1 MKKLTFI
8 FLGCIFAIFL
18 NVNSFAQTTMSQEGQ
33 YIFNS
38 LGFYIGG
45 VLVAFMAAGFCMLE
59 SGLVTTKSVSTI
71 AAKNIGKFAICSLI
85 FFLVGYNL
93 AYGVPEGGFM
103 GSFSIWT
110 DTTDAETGYSGY
122 SDWFFQTMF
131 VCATASIVSGA
142 VAERI
147 KIWPFFIFAAIMAGV
162 IYPISMGWQWGGG
175 WLATSGFSDFAG
187 STLVHACG
195 GAAALAGVI
204 VLGAREGRFGSRGE
218 KKSMQPFAA
227 SSIPLVTLGTFLLWF
242 GWFGFNGFS
251 QLAMGTFD
259 DVNAIS
265 KIAVNTHLAGA
276 AGTVTGAALTRLIG
290 GKTDIVMML
299 NGALAGLV
307 AITAE
312 PLTPGPIT
320 AMIIGSIGAVIMYY
334 GTKLL
339 ENLGLD
345 DVVGAIPVHMFA
357 GIFGTLVVPLTN
369 SDTSFGTQF
378 VGVISVCVFSFVLS
392 WITFSTLK
400 STIGLRISKAAE
412 KQGTDKAEVA
422 EVYGRVQDRH
432 RESAIL
438 DGRTY
443 KKQNQ
448 FTFLLHYGF

>member
-1 MKKLTFI
+1 MKKITLF
-8 FLGCIFAIFL
+8 FLSCIFAL
-18 NVNSFAQTTMSQEGQ
+18 LASSNSFAESTMSQEGQ

-71 AAKNIGKFAICSLI
+71 GAKNIGKFAICSII
-85 FFLVGYNL
+85 FFLFGYNI
-93 AYGVPEGGFM
+93 AYGVPEGGYI
-103 GSFSIWT
+103 GSFSIWS
-110 DTTDAETGYSGY
+110 DGSEVGTGYSDS

-131 VCATASIVSGA
+131 VCATVSIVSGA

-147 KIWPFFIFAAIMAGV
+147 KIWPFFAFAVVMSGL

-175 WLATSGFSDFAG
+175 WLSAAGFSDFAG
-187 STLVHACG
+187 STIVHACG
-195 GAAALAGVI
+195 GAAALAGII
-204 VLGAREGRFGSRGE
+204 VLGAREGRFTSSGGKRV
-218 KKSMQPFAA
+218 MVPFAA

-276 AGTVTGAALTRLIG
+276 AGTVTGAVVTRLIG
-290 GKTDIVMML
+290 GKTDIIMML

-312 PLTPGPIT
+312 PLAPTPGLAIV
-320 AMIIGSIGAVIMYY
+320 IGSIGALIMYF
-334 GTKLL
+334 GTKML
-339 ENLGLD
+339 ESFGLD

-357 GIFGTLVVPLTN
+357 GIFGTLVVPVSN
-369 SDTSFGTQF
+369 SETSFGTQLI
-378 VGVISVCVFSFVLS
+378 GTISVCAFSFVLS
-392 WITFSTLK
+392 YALFTALK
-400 STIGLRISKAAE
+400 TTVGLRISKAAE
-412 KQGTDKAEVA
+412 KQGTDKAEIGVTA
-422 EVYGRVQDRH
+422 YSIRD
-432 RESAIL
+432 
-438 DGRTY
+438 
-443 KKQNQ
+443 
-448 FTFLLHYGF
+448 

>member
-1 MKKLTFI
+1 MRNNLIILLSVVFTLVFTETSS
-8 FLGCIFAIFL
+8 AE
-18 NVNSFAQTTMSQEGQ
+18 TTMSQEGQ

-38 LGFYIGG
+38 LGFYLGG

-93 AYGVPEGGFM
+93 AYGVPEGGYV
-103 GSFSIWT
+103 GSFTIWT
-110 DTTDAETGYSGY
+110 DTTNTETGYSGY

-147 KIWPFFIFAAIMAGV
+147 KIWPFFIFAAIMAGL

-175 WLATSGFSDFAG
+175 WLSTAGFSDFAG

-204 VLGAREGRFGSRGE
+204 VLGARSGRYSSQGGKRV
-218 KKSMQPFAA
+218 MVPFAA

-276 AGTVTGAALTRLIG
+276 AGTVTGAAITRLIG

-320 AMIIGSIGAVIMYY
+320 AMLIGSIGAVIMYY
-334 GTKLL
+334 GTKML
-339 ENLGLD
+339 ERLGLD

-357 GIFGTLVVPLTN
+357 GIFGTLVVPFTN
-369 SDTSFGTQF
+369 GNTDFGTQF
-378 VGVISVCVFSFVLS
+378 VGMFSVVTFSFVLS
-392 WITFSTLK
+392 YITFTAMK
-400 STIGLRISKAAE
+400 ATIGLRISKEAE
-412 KQGTDKAEVA
+412 KLGTDKAEVGVIA
-422 EVYGRVQDRH
+422 YSIRD
-432 RESAIL
+432 
-438 DGRTY
+438 
-443 KKQNQ
+443 
-448 FTFLLHYGF
+448 

>member
-1 MKKLTFI
+1 MSKNLIIT
-8 FLGCIFAIFL
+8 L
-18 NVNSFAQTTMSQEGQ
+18 SFVFTLVLAGTSSAETTMSQEGQ

-38 LGFYIGG
+38 LGFYLGG

-93 AYGVPEGGFM
+93 AYGVPEGGYV
-103 GSFSIWT
+103 GSFTIWT
-110 DTTDAETGYSGY
+110 DTTNTETGYSGY

-147 KIWPFFIFAAIMAGV
+147 KIWPFFLFAAIMAGV

-175 WLATSGFSDFAG
+175 WLSTAGFSDFAG

-204 VLGAREGRFGSRGE
+204 VLGPRSGRFSSLGGKRV
-218 KKSMQPFAA
+218 MVPFAA

-276 AGTVTGAALTRLIG
+276 AGTVTGAAITRLIG

-320 AMIIGSIGAVIMYY
+320 AMIIGSLGAAIMYY
-334 GTKLL
+334 GTKML
-339 ENLGLD
+339 ESFGLD

-357 GIFGTLVVPLTN
+357 GIFGTLIVPFTN
-369 SDTSFGTQF
+369 SDTSFVTQF
-378 VGVISVCVFSFVLS
+378 IGMFSVVAFSFVLS
-392 WITFSTLK
+392 YLVFIAMKATV
-400 STIGLRISKAAE
+400 GLRISKEAE
-412 KQGTDKAEVA
+412 KLGTDKAEVGVTA
-422 EVYGRVQDRH
+422 YSIRD
-432 RESAIL
+432 
-438 DGRTY
+438 
-443 KKQNQ
+443 
-448 FTFLLHYGF
+448 

>member
-1 MKKLTFI
+1 MKKITII
-8 FLGCIFAIFL
+8 FLGCIYAL
-18 NVNSFAQTTMSQEGQ
+18 LASTNSFAESTMSEEGQ

-71 AAKNIGKFAICSLI
+71 GAKNIGKFAICSII
-85 FFLVGYNL
+85 FFLFGYNI
-93 AYGVPEGGFM
+93 AYGIPEGGYI
-103 GSFSIWT
+103 GSFSIWS
-110 DTTDAETGYSGY
+110 DGSEVGTGYSDS

-131 VCATASIVSGA
+131 VCATVSIVSGA

-147 KIWPFFIFAAIMAGV
+147 KIWPFFAFAVVMSGL

-175 WLATSGFSDFAG
+175 WLSVAGFSDFAG
-187 STLVHACG
+187 STIVHACG
-195 GAAALAGVI
+195 GAAALAGII
-204 VLGAREGRFGSRGE
+204 VLGAREGRFTSSGGKRVLV
-218 KKSMQPFAA
+218 PFAA

-276 AGTVTGAALTRLIG
+276 AGTVTGAVVTRLIG
-290 GKTDIVMML
+290 GKTDIIMML

-312 PLTPGPIT
+312 PLSPTPGLAIV
-320 AMIIGSIGAVIMYY
+320 IGSIGALIMYF
-334 GTKLL
+334 GTKML
-339 ENLGLD
+339 ENFGLD

-357 GIFGTLVVPLTN
+357 GVFGTLVVPVSN
-369 SDTSFGTQF
+369 PDTSFGTQLI
-378 VGVISVCVFSFVLS
+378 GTASVCAFSFALS
-392 WITFSTLK
+392 FALFTALK
-400 STIGLRISKAAE
+400 STVGLRISKAAE
-412 KQGTDKAEVA
+412 KLGTDKAEIGVTA
-422 EVYGRVQDRH
+422 YSIRD
-432 RESAIL
+432 
-438 DGRTY
+438 
-443 KKQNQ
+443 
-448 FTFLLHYGF
+448 

>member
-1 MKKLTFI
+1 MKKKSLILLSVLLT
-8 FLGCIFAIFL
+8 LVLSGT
-18 NVNSFAQTTMSQEGQ
+18 SFAETTMSQEGQ

-38 LGFYIGG
+38 LGFYLGG

-93 AYGVPEGGFM
+93 AYGVPEGGYI
-103 GSFSIWT
+103 GSFTIWT
-110 DTTDAETGYSGY
+110 DTTNTETGYSGY

-147 KIWPFFIFAAIMAGV
+147 KIWPFFIFAAVMAGA

-175 WLATSGFSDFAG
+175 WLSAAGFSDFAG

-204 VLGAREGRFGSRGE
+204 VLGAREGRFGKKGE

-276 AGTVTGAALTRLIG
+276 AGTVTGAAITRLIG

-320 AMIIGSIGAVIMYY
+320 AMIIGSIGAIIMYY
-334 GTKLL
+334 GTKML
-339 ENLGLD
+339 ENYGLD

-357 GIFGTLVVPLTN
+357 GIFGTLVVPLSNTN
-369 SDTSFGTQF
+369 TTFGTQF
-378 VGVISVCVFSFVLS
+378 IGVLSVCIFSFVLS

-412 KQGTDKAEVA
+412 KLGTDKAEVGVTA
-422 EVYGRVQDRH
+422 YSIRD
-432 RESAIL
+432 
-438 DGRTY
+438 
-443 KKQNQ
+443 
-448 FTFLLHYGF
+448 